1 MHQIIVIIFATL
13 AAMAFISAQISINGF
28 ALPRSRIN
36 DMPIKRQQQEATYQW
51 PRVDGPP
58 ESFPP
63 LDLLV

>member
-13 AAMAFISAQISINGF
+13 SAMALTTAQISINGLT
-28 ALPRSRIN
+28 LPRSSIN

-51 PRVDGPP
+51 PRVDGPQ